1 MSDRQPP
8 QNCPVCAER
17 LAITRLGCQECGTE
31 LSGSFAGCA
40 FCGLGLEDREI
51 LWVFLASRGN
61 IKEVE
66 RHLGVSY
73 PTARA
78 RVDSMLESLGVEP
91 SGGADRDRRGADRAK
106 VLQALAKGEIGIDQ
120 AEEALRGSP
129 AP

>member
-1 MSDRQPP
+1 MADRQPP
-8 QNCPVCAER
+8 QDCPVCGDR
-17 LAITRLGCQECGTE
+17 LAITRLGCEECGTE

-40 FCGLGLEDREI
+40 FCGLGVDDREI

-78 RVDSMLESLGVEP
+78 RVDAMLENLGVEP
-91 SGGADRDRRGADRAK
+91 AGGGERSDRKGADREK
-106 VLQALAKGEIGIDQ
+106 VLEALAKGEIDIDA
-120 AEEALRGSP
+120 AEEALRR
-129 AP
+129 